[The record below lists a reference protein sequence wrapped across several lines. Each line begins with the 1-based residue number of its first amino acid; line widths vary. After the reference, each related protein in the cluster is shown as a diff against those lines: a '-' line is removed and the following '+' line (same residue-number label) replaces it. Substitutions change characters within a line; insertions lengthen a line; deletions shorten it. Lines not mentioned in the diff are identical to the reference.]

1 MNIFLYTLYYGA
13 RLLLEINVVCKWQP
27 SSHLRWFI
35 VVSFAC
41 DFANTYNI
49 IHFNSGRNLINFPTA
64 RFSTSLFYN
73 TPFDETILE
82 VLVCPVSK
90 KPLRLVKYISQF
102 SYSTAIHL
110 NYFVSFVLY
119 NVMYLYVCVGSS
131 VENNS
136 SFVWISKFDFIN
148 AHVFN
153 LIYTHCMLK
162 SSLIKQIILIL

>member
-90 KPLRLVKYISQF
+90 KPLRLVKYISSVIPQLF
-102 SYSTAIHL
+102 TLINLWALCCTTWCIYM
-110 NYFVSFVLY
+110 YVLE
-119 NVMYLYVCVGSS
+119 VLWKIIPPLFEFQSS
-131 VENNS
+131 
-136 SFVWISKFDFIN
+136 
-148 AHVFN
+148 
-153 LIYTHCMLK
+153 
-162 SSLIKQIILIL
+162 IL